1 MTSPNLIITD
11 QDQHLN
17 NKMDST
23 QDIATSLKNKYMD
36 RIALLAIAYFNL
48 GCEYEHL
55 HQLEDSLEAYER
67 ATGL

>member
-1 MTSPNLIITD
+1 
-11 QDQHLN
+11 
-17 NKMDST
+17 MDST

>member
-1 MTSPNLIITD
+1 MD
-11 QDQHLN
+11 Q
-17 NKMDST
+17 T
-23 QDIATSLKNKYMD
+23 QDMATSLKNKYMD

-55 HQLEDSLEAYER
+55 NQLEDSLEAYER